1 MMRREWSS
9 SRPMAPRYHAH
20 APAVPLPLALPLLSL
35 GPGCASC
42 FGQTFRPN
50 ICSKRL
56 LDWHFM
62 TTSGTAAACGAA
74 ARPRAMCPLARRAP
88 SAASPQRFSSS
99 LSFSL
104 ALSLH
109 ITCPLFSPCSNAGSP
124 CLPTHPVASGDGLGS
139 TTPHE
144 PRAGESARRAC
155 AWVVLAPHRHRGP
168 RYNHLL

>member
-1 MMRREWSS
+1 MDGWRREWRAPVDPWRPATTPTHPLCR
-9 SRPMAPRYHAH
+9 SRSRSRCWRSG
-20 APAVPLPLALPLLSL
+20 PASRK
-35 GPGCASC
+35 C

-104 ALSLH
+104 ALSLA
-109 ITCPLFSPCSNAGSP
+109 LF
-124 CLPTHPVASGDGLGS
+124 LFASWSSQVRL
-139 TTPHE
+139 H
-144 PRAGESARRAC
+144 RRRALRPRRRVRRGGVIWAAAQWC
-155 AWVVLAPHRHRGP
+155 VVCGVGVWCVVCDRT
-168 RYNHLL
+168 